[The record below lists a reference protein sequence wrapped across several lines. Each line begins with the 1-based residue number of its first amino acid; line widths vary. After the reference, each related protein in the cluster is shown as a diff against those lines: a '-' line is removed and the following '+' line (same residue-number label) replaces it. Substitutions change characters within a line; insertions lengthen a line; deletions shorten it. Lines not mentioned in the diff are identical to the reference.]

1 MADESRT
8 SLEYYDDKNWNHQYE
23 KLVEFKRKNGHC
35 VVPNKCKEGVTFGG
49 WVSEQRKLH
58 TKNDIRRDRKVL
70 LDKIEF
76 IRRVDI
82 ADSDKQWHL
91 QYKKLAE
98 YKRKNGHCFVPKRH
112 EQDKSLGR
120 WVSEQRTLYTWNEM
134 RLDRK
139 ELLDKLDFVRRVDIA
154 DNNAKS
160 WEQQYEELVE
170 FRRKNG
176 HCFVPQ
182 RYEQDK
188 ALGYWVQTQ
197 RGLNTKNEMRQ
208 DRKKQLDELDF
219 VWRVEFAGSGKQ
231 WREQYEKLVEFK
243 RKKGHCMVPAR
254 YEHDKALGKWVAKQ
268 RGLHAKNEMG
278 QDRKKQLDE
287 VDFVWKVKIADNRE
301 KQWRQQY
308 EKLVDF
314 KRKSGHCMVPINHE
328 PNKSLANWVQAQRAR
343 HATNKMRQYR
353 KDLLNEVGFVWR
365 ARYCTSDDVR
375 CLVIGS
381 FYAWVRSF
389 FSLFFLLCL
398 IVVEFEAGSV
408 RQQCGSPKR
417 ST

>member
-1 MADESRT
+1 MADET
-8 SLEYYDDKNWNHQYE
+8 STSSEYYDDKEWNHQYE

-35 VVPNKCKEGVTFGG
+35 VVPYNKYKEDVTLGR

-58 TKNDIRRDRKVL
+58 TKN
-70 LDKIEF
+70 KI
-76 IRRVDI
+76 
-82 ADSDKQWHL
+82 
-91 QYKKLAE
+91 
-98 YKRKNGHCFVPKRH
+98 
-112 EQDKSLGR
+112 
-120 WVSEQRTLYTWNEM
+120 

-139 ELLDKLDFVRRVDIA
+139 ELLDELDLVWRVDIA
-154 DNNAKS
+154 DNQN
-160 WEQQYEELVE
+160 EQWHLQYEKLVE
-170 FRRKNG
+170 YKRKQG

-231 WREQYEKLVEFK
+231 WREQYEKLVEFR

-268 RGLHAKNEMG
+268 RGLHTKNEMR

-287 VDFVWKVKIADNRE
+287 LDFVWRVKIADVRD

-308 EKLVDF
+308 ERLVDF
-314 KRKSGHCMVPINHE
+314 KRKIGHCMVPSNHE
-328 PNKSLANWVQAQRAR
+328 PNKSLANWVQAQRAS
-343 HATNKMRQYR
+343 HTTNKMRQDR
-353 KDLLNEVGFVWR
+353 KDLLDEVGFVWR
-365 ARYCTSDDVR
+365 ARSCTSDDVR

-381 FYAWVRSF
+381 FCAWVRSF
-389 FSLFFLLCL
+389 FSLSFLLRL
-398 IVVEFEAGSV
+398 ICVEFGVGSVV

-417 ST
+417 STRRDETSTRSR